1 MLTVKLKLIH
11 PCAIKN
17 TGVLVSNKSSLLKNS
32 EIFVK
37 VWMEEPIP
45 TTMIYNDFFNTE
57 KIFFSP
63 PLEMK
68 CFSAFLSPRFH
79 TVNRKIC
86 YYFPRMT
93 RRIPSKESKRNGEE
107 EEENTKKKRLWD
119 TFTFTPTWKSL
130 SQFLL
135 SSDLC
140 TLFFRLTFRQS
151 TV

>member
-1 MLTVKLKLIH
+1 MQIFRKQSKKLNKTEMLTVKLKLIH

-68 CFSAFLSPRFH
+68 CFSAFLSP
-79 TVNRKIC
+79 V
-86 YYFPRMT
+86 
-93 RRIPSKESKRNGEE
+93 
-107 EEENTKKKRLWD
+107 
-119 TFTFTPTWKSL
+119 
-130 SQFLL
+130 FLQL
-135 SSDLC
+135 IGKFVIIFLG
-140 TLFFRLTFRQS
+140 
-151 TV
+151 